1 MCQQALMK
9 MPTEFFIALR
19 YLKARKKGFFAFLTT
34 LIAVGGTT
42 LGVAALVI
50 TLSVMSGFQ
59 KDIRDKILGV
69 QPHIV
74 MTRVDG
80 NAFNDYKELQEIF
93 SENKDIVSTSP
104 FIYRQGIIRSIGTS
118 GSTGVIIKAINYA
131 DEDAMVRISGQIQV
145 SDMEFKGLNAG
156 EIILGSEMAKS
167 IMATAGDEI
176 VLMFPSNFGS
186 MPKMY
191 KFKVVAVFHS
201 GMYDFDSSLGYIDLA
216 YAQNIFSMED
226 EVSGISLQTH
236 DFDKAVIIAD
246 GIQKEFTYPYR
257 VKAWIEM
264 NKNLFSALKLEKIM
278 MFLILGLIILVAA
291 FNIISNLLLLSV
303 QKSKEIGIMSAV
315 GFSKFSIAKIFFY
328 EGLVVGLLGTVLGL
342 ILGMGISFILK
353 YFEIFKLP
361 KGVYYVDKLPIAII
375 PSDIISVAIC
385 AFVIT
390 VIAGIY
396 PAYQVSKLD
405 PLEAIRYG

>member
-1 MCQQALMK
+1 MII
-9 MPTEFFIALR
+9 PTGLFIAIR
-19 YLKARKKGFFAFLTT
+19 YLKARKKGFFALLTT

-59 KDIRDKILGV
+59 RDIRDKILGI
-69 QPHIV
+69 QPHIM
-74 MTRVDG
+74 MTRIDG
-80 NAFNDYKELQEIF
+80 DAFTDYKEIIESLK
-93 SENKDIVSTSP
+93 ENKNVAAVSP
-104 FIYRQGIIRSIGTS
+104 FIYRQGIIRSVGTAA
-118 GSTGVIIKAINYA
+118 STGLIVKAVNFK
-131 DEDAMVRISGQIQV
+131 DEDAMVGISRQIQV
-145 SDMEFKGLNAG
+145 SDMDFDGLNDG
-156 EIILGSEMAKS
+156 EIILGSEIAKS
-167 IMATAGDEI
+167 VSVTAGDEI

-191 KFKVVAVFHS
+191 KFKVMALFHS
-201 GMYDFDSSLGYIDLA
+201 GMYDFDSSLGFIDLA
-216 YAQNIFSMED
+216 YAQQIFNMEG
-226 EVSGISLQTH
+226 EVSGISIQTRN
-236 DFDKAVIIAD
+236 FDKAVSIASAL
-246 GIQKEFTYPYR
+246 QREFTYPYR
-257 VKAWIEM
+257 VKAWIEL

-315 GFSKFSIAKIFFY
+315 GFSKKSIAKIFFF
-328 EGLVVGLLGTVLGL
+328 EGLVVGSIGTVLGL
-342 ILGMGISFILK
+342 VLGIGISLVLK
-353 YFEIFKLP
+353 NFEIFKLP
-361 KGVYYVDKLPIAII
+361 KGIYYVDRLPIAII
-375 PSDIISVAIC
+375 PFDILSVALC
-385 AFVIT
+385 AFIIT

>member
-1 MCQQALMK
+1 M
-9 MPTEFFIALR
+9 
-19 YLKARKKGFFAFLTT
+19 TT

-59 KDIRDKILGV
+59 KDIRDKILGI
-69 QPHIV
+69 QPHIM
-74 MTRVDG
+74 MTKIDG
-80 NAFNDYKELQEIF
+80 NAFTDYKEIIETLK
-93 SENKDIVSTSP
+93 ENKNVIASSP
-104 FIYRQGIIRSIGTS
+104 FIYRQGIIRSVGTAA
-118 GSTGVIIKAINYA
+118 STGLIVKAVNFK
-131 DEDAMVRISGQIQV
+131 DEDAMVGISGQIQI
-145 SDMEFKGLNAG
+145 SDMDSDGLNDG
-156 EIILGSEMAKS
+156 EIILGSEIAKS
-167 IMATAGDEI
+167 ISVTAGDEI

-191 KFKVVAVFHS
+191 KFKIMALFHS
-201 GMYDFDSSLGYIDLA
+201 GMYDFDSSLGFIDLS
-216 YAQNIFSMED
+216 YAQSIFNMEG
-226 EVSGISLQTH
+226 EVSGISIQTR
-236 DFDKAVIIAD
+236 DFDKAVLIASE
-246 GIQKEFTYPYR
+246 IQKKFTYPYR

-315 GFSKFSIAKIFFY
+315 GFSKAAIAKIFFY
-328 EGLVVGLLGTVLGL
+328 EGLVVGFLGTVFGLALGT
-342 ILGMGISFILK
+342 GISLILK

-361 KGVYYVDKLPIAII
+361 QGIYYVDKLPIAII
-375 PSDIISVAIC
+375 PWDIFSVAVC

-390 VIAGIY
+390 VLAGIY

>member
-1 MCQQALMK
+1 MR
-9 MPTEFFIALR
+9 MPTELFIAFR
-19 YLKARKKGFFAFLTT
+19 YLKTRKKGFFALLTT

-59 KDIRDKILGV
+59 KDIRDKILGI

-80 NAFNDYKELQEIF
+80 GEFTDYKNKESLLKENPEIL
-93 SENKDIVSTSP
+93 NTSP
-104 FIYRQGIIRSIGTS
+104 FIYRQGIVRSLIS
-118 GSTGVIIKAINYA
+118 QASTGVIIKAINFES
-131 DEDAMVRISGQIQV
+131 EDLMVGLSKQIQV
-145 SDMEFKGLNAG
+145 SDITFNGLKDS
-156 EIILGSEMAKS
+156 EIMLGSELAKQ
-167 IMATAGDEI
+167 IGATAGDEV

-191 KFKVVAVFHS
+191 KFKAVAVFHS
-201 GMYDFDSSLGYIDLA
+201 GMYDFDSALGFIDLA
-216 YAQNIFSMED
+216 YAQNIFGMED
-226 EVSGISLQTH
+226 EVSGISVHTRS
-236 DFDKAVIIAD
+236 FDKAVSTASNL
-246 GIQKEFTYPYR
+246 QKVFTYPFK

-303 QKSKEIGIMSAV
+303 QKSKEIGIMSAM

-342 ILGMGISFILK
+342 IAGIGLSLFLK

-361 KGVYYVDKLPIAII
+361 QGVYYVDRLPVAVIPGDIA
-375 PSDIISVAIC
+375 SVAVC

>member
-1 MCQQALMK
+1 MK

-34 LIAVGGTT
+34 LIAIGGTT

-59 KDIRDKILGV
+59 RDIRNKILGI

-74 MTRVDG
+74 MTRIDG
-80 NAFNDYKELQEIF
+80 DAFTGHKEIRDNVK
-93 SENKDIVSTSP
+93 ENKNIVASSP
-104 FIYRQGIIRSIGTS
+104 FIYRQGIIRNLGTS
-118 GSTGVIIKAINYA
+118 GSTGIIIKAVNYE
-131 DEDAMVRISGQIQV
+131 DEDSMVGLSNQIQV
-145 SDMEFKGLNAG
+145 SDMEFDGIKAG
-156 EIILGSEMAKS
+156 EIVLGSEVGKS
-167 IMATAGDEI
+167 ISATAGDEV

-191 KFKVVAVFHS
+191 KFKVMALIHS
-201 GMYDFDSSLGYIDLA
+201 GMYDFDSSLGYIDLS
-216 YAQNIFSMED
+216 YAQEIFGMQE
-226 EVSGISLQTH
+226 EVSGISIQTT
-236 DFDKAVIIAD
+236 DFDKAVDVAAQ
-246 GIQKEFTYPYR
+246 IQREYSYPYR
-257 VKAWIEM
+257 VKAWIEL

-328 EGLVVGLLGTVLGL
+328 EGVVVGFLGTVLG
-342 ILGMGISFILK
+342 ILFGIGISLVLK

-361 KGVYYVDKLPIAII
+361 KGVYYVDKVPIAIM
-375 PSDIISVAIC
+375 PWDIFSVAVC
-385 AFVIT
+385 AFIIT
-390 VIAGIY
+390 VIAGMY

>member
-1 MCQQALMK
+1 MR
-9 MPTEFFIALR
+9 MPTELFIAFR

-34 LIAVGGTT
+34 LIAIGGTT

-59 KDIRDKILGV
+59 KDIRDKILGI

-74 MTRVDG
+74 MTRIDG
-80 NAFNDYKELQEIF
+80 DAFTGYKEIGEKLK
-93 SENKDIVSTSP
+93 ENKNVAAISA
-104 FIYRQGIIRSIGTS
+104 FIYRQGIIRSVGTAA
-118 GSTGVIIKAINYA
+118 STGIIVKAVNYK
-131 DEDAMVRISGQIQV
+131 DEDAMTGLSKQIQV
-145 SDMEFKGLNAG
+145 SDMDFDGLKDG
-156 EIILGSEMAKS
+156 EMVLGSEIAKS
-167 IMATAGDEI
+167 ISATAGDEI

-191 KFKVVAVFHS
+191 KFKIMALFHS
-201 GMYDFDSSLGYIDLA
+201 GMYDFDSSLAFIDLA
-216 YAQNIFSMED
+216 YAQNIFSMES
-226 EVSGISLQTH
+226 EVSGISMQTQS
-236 DFDKAVIIAD
+236 FDKAVSTARE
-246 GIQKEFTYPYR
+246 IQKEFTYPYR
-257 VKAWIEM
+257 VKAWIEL

-315 GFSKFSIAKIFFY
+315 GFSKASIAKIFFF
-328 EGLVVGLLGTVLGL
+328 EGMIVGSIGTALGLLLGT
-342 ILGMGISFILK
+342 GISFVLK

-361 KGVYYVDKLPIAII
+361 QGIYYVDKLPIAII
-375 PSDIISVAIC
+375 PWDIFSVALC
-385 AFVIT
+385 AFIIT

>member
-1 MCQQALMK
+1 MT
-9 MPTEFFIALR
+9 MPTELFIAIR
-19 YLKARKKGFFAFLTT
+19 YLKARKKGFFALLTT

-59 KDIRDKILGV
+59 KDIRDKILGI
-69 QPHIV
+69 QPHIM
-74 MTRVDG
+74 MTKIDG
-80 NAFNDYKELQEIF
+80 NAFTDYKEIIETLK
-93 SENKDIVSTSP
+93 ENKNVIASSP
-104 FIYRQGIIRSIGTS
+104 FIYRQGIIRSVGTAA
-118 GSTGVIIKAINYA
+118 STGLIVKAVNFK
-131 DEDAMVRISGQIQV
+131 DEDAMVGISGQIQI
-145 SDMEFKGLNAG
+145 SDMDSDGLNDG
-156 EIILGSEMAKS
+156 EIILGSEIAKS
-167 IMATAGDEI
+167 ISVTAGDEI

-191 KFKVVAVFHS
+191 KFKIMALFHS
-201 GMYDFDSSLGYIDLA
+201 GMYDFDSSLGFIDLP
-216 YAQNIFSMED
+216 YAQSIFNMEG
-226 EVSGISLQTH
+226 EVSGISIQTR
-236 DFDKAVIIAD
+236 DFDKAVLIASE
-246 GIQKEFTYPYR
+246 IQKKFTYPYR

-315 GFSKFSIAKIFFY
+315 GFSKAAIAKIFFY
-328 EGLVVGLLGTVLGL
+328 EGLVVGFLGTVFGLALGT
-342 ILGMGISFILK
+342 GISLILK

-361 KGVYYVDKLPIAII
+361 QGIYYVDKLPIAII
-375 PSDIISVAIC
+375 PWDIFSVAVC

-390 VIAGIY
+390 VLAGIY